1 MKQLDIWWISV
12 GISCM
17 FVKVLLN
24 FWTNGRNLNCIQ
36 IFRRNCLYC
45 KSLIVSAFECFV
57 VVFNTF
63 WAFVLL
69 LTFYFNHFTFLSV
82 CMCTKLNTT
91 IIWKRLPCTERQ
103 NHPSLLLRH
112 ISAAADD
119 QAYNLGVAAD
129 NDNDKIPPSSS
140 KHHQPKT
147 SSSSYGKTKTAKMP
161 PPPKWKNVTP
171 AWEKTARLIN
181 SRLNRLKVDVVRVA
195 KRIKAGDLIDN
206 VHLNKKGYTTLQMI
220 NCQSIL
226 N

>member
-1 MKQLDIWWISV
+1 MYK
-12 GISCM
+12 
-17 FVKVLLN
+17 VKHHHHHQKHHHHLKTSSLYRK
-24 FWTNGRNLNCIQ
+24 TKSP
-36 IFRRNCLYC
+36 IFT
-45 KSLIVSAFECFV
+45 SA
-57 VVFNTF
+57 T
-63 WAFVLL
+63 
-69 LTFYFNHFTFLSV
+69 YS
-82 CMCTKLNTT
+82 
-91 IIWKRLPCTERQ
+91 
-103 NHPSLLLRH
+103 
-112 ISAAADD
+112 AADD

-171 AWEKTARLIN
+171 AWEKTARLII

-220 NCQSIL
+220 NFQSIL